1 MKEVVRYSDAFKR
14 SIVEKVE
21 SGRYE
26 SIGEAQRK
34 NGIRGHGTLVYWI
47 KKYGREDILP
57 KRIRVETM
65 KEIDE
70 LKELR
75 KQNKELK
82 AALVDAQMDWCISS
96 ALLDIAC
103 EEMGTTAEVLKK
115 NTALTLA
122 DVRKRRRLK

>member
-14 SIVEKVE
+14 SIVEKME
-21 SGRYE
+21 RGMYT

-34 NGIRGHGTLVYWI
+34 NGIRGNETLVNWI

-57 KRIRVETM
+57 KRVRVETM
-65 KEIDE
+65 NEVDE
-70 LKELR
+70 LKALR

-82 AALVDAQMDWCISS
+82 EALADAHIDWCIKS

-103 EEMGTTAEVLKK
+103 EEMGTTAEALKK

-122 DVRKRRRLK
+122 GVRKRKGLR

>member
-1 MKEVVRYSDAFKR
+1 MKEAVIYSDAFKR

-21 SGRYE
+21 SGRYA
-26 SIGEAQRK
+26 SMSEAQRK
-34 NGIRGHGTLVYWI
+34 NGIRGHGTLVRWI

-65 KEIDE
+65 NEIDE
-70 LKELR
+70 LKALR

-82 AALVDAQMDWCISS
+82 AALADAHMDWCISS

-103 EEMGTTAEVLKK
+103 GEMGTTAEVLKK

-122 DVRKRRRLK
+122 GVRKRKALK